1 MPYQVRCENCGEYHP
16 AEYSHEG
23 QYDQGP
29 IYAVVCT
36 KDHLTDYFTLD
47 GVEDIPTERTALSG

>member
-1 MPYQVRCENCGEYHP
+1 MTRPPKHTVCCHQCGNEHP

-23 QYDQGP
+23 RHGEGP

-36 KDHLTDYFTLD
+36 LDHLTDYYTREGL
-47 GVEDIPTERTALSG
+47 TR